1 MVKTKLV
8 FNGLIVNIIDIIK
21 GYILQSKCYH
31 NFSVRGSDFSSNW
44 NNTKYTEKIWDE
56 AIV

>member
-21 GYILQSKCYH
+21 GHILESKCYH

-44 NNTKYTEKIWDE
+44 NNTKYTEKNLRCKR
-56 AIV
+56 